1 MKPKWQPIA
10 FPRECAPYGQSPLQ
24 PLMVKEN
31 AVVVAGGPSALFLV
45 KVTHVPYLLQ
55 TIEARVHI
63 SGFAAHGDEVYVQDG
78 PVLSGWSLK
87 TGRPIAAINLLDP
100 SRRWAE
106 GRGEPDWAW
115 LHTLPEQER
124 GKQDALRR
132 ARRVLEWVQLLE
144 AAEAA
149 LTRRRVPDY
158 LVDDDADPLGEMV
171 ADLRELA
178 GARRDGARSELAE
191 CARAA
196 AGLIFS
202 PPVVRSEQVGAKGS
216 ALVFALGSDG
226 TLHPLDST
234 LTTMRT
240 ARLDRAVR
248 PSLAMAELETDA
260 HGDEHA
266 CRLFYVT
273 DDGTVRLIDGDALP
287 PKSLAEWPG
296 RGPVSAEPG
305 VRPRLDSGLLWGSAA
320 QGSGIFALPFD
331 PPGGASRVTLP
342 LDGGWQW
349 LELRTN
355 FKLALASGG
364 GGARLM
370 AYGAGVTIVDRWPE
384 RPPRAPYFATF
395 LPEPEE
401 GPRPLLVVEVDR
413 EARSTGVAYR
423 LLVAN
428 TVDSPYRSG
437 FFPPPPA
444 VLVEGVLE
452 GWGQRAAPA
461 LVRTQPSVSRFD
473 AYVVARDRTGRQQ
486 IAALPDSWPEYRN
499 AIMREYGGLPQARAA
514 LGELALP
521 PLDGTDALYC
531 YPLVNS
537 LTSHDVERANQVVQ
551 ELRDLANPVRLSI
564 YFQHLR
570 YNKWDQVIQDERQ
583 PYLLMMRLRNTTV
596 TLRFGGG
603 GQVTTRTDDDGW
615 VYLRPETAGE
625 RVVMDPVVEPNFE
638 VQATECVLTRTGEN
652 VLKQRVKVR
661 IP

>member
-1 MKPKWQPIA
+1 MKPKWQPMA
-10 FPRECAPYGQSPLQ
+10 FPRECTPYGQAPFQ

-45 KVTHVPYLLQ
+45 KVTQVPYLLN

-63 SGFAAHGDEVYVQDG
+63 SGFAAHGDEVYMQDG

-87 TGRPIAAINLLDP
+87 TGRAIAAINLLDP
-100 SRRWAE
+100 SRRWAA

-115 LHTLPEQER
+115 LHTLPEQAR
-124 GKQDALRR
+124 GRQDALRR

-149 LTRRRVPDY
+149 LTGRRVPDY
-158 LVDDDADPLGEMV
+158 LVGDALAEMV

-178 GARRDGARSELAE
+178 GARRDRARDEFAE

-196 AGLIFS
+196 AGLVFS
-202 PPVVRSEQVGAKGS
+202 PPVVRSEQVGAKGA
-216 ALVFALGSDG
+216 ALVFALGRDG

-234 LTTMRT
+234 LTSMRT
-240 ARLDRAVR
+240 ARMDRAVR

-273 DDGTVRLIDGDALP
+273 EDGTVRLIDGDALP

-296 RGPVSAEPG
+296 RGPASAEPG
-305 VRPRLDSGLLWGSAA
+305 VRPRLESGLVWGSAA

-331 PPGGASRVTLP
+331 PPGAASRVALP

-349 LELRTN
+349 LELRPD
-355 FKLALASGG
+355 FQLALASGG

-370 AYGAGVTIVDRWPE
+370 AYGKGVTIVDRWPE
-384 RPPRAPYFATF
+384 RPPQAPYFATF
-395 LPEPEE
+395 LPQAE
-401 GPRPLLVVEVDR
+401 GTPPRPLLVLEVDR

-428 TVDSPYRSG
+428 TVDSAYRSE

-461 LVRTQPSVSRFD
+461 VVRTQPSVSRQD
-473 AYVVARDRTGRQQ
+473 AYVVARDRTGPQQ
-486 IAALPDSWPEYRN
+486 IAALPGSWPEYRDT
-499 AIMREYGGLPQARAA
+499 ITREYGGLSQASAA

-521 PLDGTDALYC
+521 PVAGSDALYC
-531 YPLVNS
+531 YPLGGS
-537 LTSHDVERANQVVQ
+537 LTSHDAERANQVLQ
-551 ELRDLANPVRLSI
+551 ELRELANPVRLQI
-564 YFQHLR
+564 LFQHSR
-570 YNKWDQVIQDERQ
+570 YDEWDRMFTGGAQ
-583 PYLLMMRLRNTTV
+583 PYRLRLPLRSETV

-603 GQVTTRTDDDGW
+603 GSVTTRTDDRGW
-615 VYLRPETAGE
+615 VYLRAETAGE
-625 RVVMDPVVEPNFE
+625 RVVMAPVVTPNFE
-638 VQATECVLTRTGEN
+638 VQNSECVLTRHGEN
-652 VLKQRVKVR
+652 ELRQRVKTR
-661 IP
+661 LP